1 MADQFYDDVPAIAN
15 EITADV
21 DQIEKSLGYLKDCF
35 QAVTN
40 GWSDSETT
48 DLAVN
53 LLDADPTFNDVTKH
67 YEAITFTDPATS
79 VTVSSLD
86 ANGLYR
92 INLKLYGTGIGVGL
106 RFNADSGANYTWS
119 CQHSGQIANVTVH
132 TSTVGEG
139 ETQIRCF
146 PSVLTGTITAEILFG
161 TSPADSSDAI
171 VNIKASCYSSA
182 TDYYEAS
189 AIGYYQSAVE
199 VSTVTI
205 LAQAAADGTGVIE
218 RVA

>member
-15 EITADV
+15 EITTDV

-92 INLKLYGTGIGVGL
+92 INLKLYGTSIGVGL

-119 CQHSGQIANVTVH
+119 YQYSGQVANVTAH
-132 TSTVGEG
+132 ASAVGEG
-139 ETQIRCF
+139 QTFVRGYPF
-146 PSVLTGTITAEILFG
+146 VVTGSIISEIIFG
-161 TSPADSSDAI
+161 TSPADSSDVI
-171 VNIKASCYSSA
+171 VNIKSSGYASA
-182 TDYYEAS
+182 TDYYES
-189 AIGYYQSAVE
+189 SIIGYYQSAVE

-205 LAQAAADGTGVIE
+205 LSQAAADGTGVIE